1 MKRQLRRKIYDSKR
15 RKKASARKASG
26 HRPSR
31 KKAPARKRSKKV
43 ASRNKAP
50 TRKRS
55 KKSSGRKSSRKK
67 SSGRKSSR
75 KKAPARK
82 RSKKA
87 PARKRSKKASGRR
100 ASGRKSSRKK
110 AASKSKKD
118 CVKKWRTLEHNGV
131 IFPEPYKYLGLDL
144 IYDGKKVKLN
154 EDAEEAA
161 MFYAKILHLDHSTNP
176 VFRKNFFNDW
186 KKLLPRG
193 SEIKSLEK
201 CDFKEFV
208 KHFKQESDARKQQT
222 RRQKTK
228 QKEDKERIEA
238 KYKYAKV
245 DGEKQPVGN
254 FRVEPPGLFLGRGA
268 HPKAGKIKNRIQPE
282 DIIINIGKAAKI
294 PDPPDGHQWGSIIN
308 DECLVWLASW
318 KENINNDTKY
328 VWLGQ
333 DSDIKKKSD
342 EDKFEVARK
351 LKRNF
356 SKIRKT
362 NMENIMIS
370 GSSKDSEKLNQLAV
384 AVYLIDTL
392 LLRVGNE
399 KGSDEAD
406 TVGVS
411 SLRVEHIKL
420 EDNDKVTLDFLG
432 KDSVQFK
439 KTFKVPSEVH
449 NLLSQYTKHKTK
461 DKDLFNLITAKDI
474 NNYLKELMPGLS
486 AKVFRTANASNLF
499 QNELDKI
506 KIARGTK
513 PSIMVS
519 KMNDANTQ
527 VAVLCNHKKKV
538 SKNYDKMIDKI
549 NEQIK
554 TAKDKVKELEAKN
567 QTAAVKERLKKAKE
581 RVMEL
586 KSKLKSS

>member
-1 MKRQLRRKIYDSKR
+1 MERQLKRKKYDSKR
-15 RKKASARKASG
+15 
-26 HRPSR
+26 H
-31 KKAPARKRSKKV
+31 KKV
-43 ASRNKAP
+43 ERNRSQRKSSGRKQSLV
-50 TRKRS
+50 RKRS
-55 KKSSGRKSSRKK
+55 KKSSRKKAPVRKRSKKSSRKKASGRKSSRKK

-82 RSKKA
+82 RSKKSS
-87 PARKRSKKASGRR
+87 RKKT
-100 ASGRKSSRKK
+100 SGRKSSRKK
-110 AASKSKKD
+110 AASKRKKD

-154 EDAEEAA
+154 EAAEEAA

-228 QKEDKERIEA
+228 QKEEKERIEA

-294 PDPPDGHQWGSIIN
+294 PDPPEGHQWGSIIN

-342 EDKFEVARK
+342 EEKFEVARK

-399 KGSDEAD
+399 KDQMKQTQLVYHHYESN
-406 TVGVS
+406 
-411 SLRVEHIKL
+411 I
-420 EDNDKVTLDFLG
+420 
-432 KDSVQFK
+432 
-439 KTFKVPSEVH
+439 
-449 NLLSQYTKHKTK
+449 LS
-461 DKDLFNLITAKDI
+461 
-474 NNYLKELMPGLS
+474 
-486 AKVFRTANASNLF
+486 
-499 QNELDKI
+499 
-506 KIARGTK
+506 
-513 PSIMVS
+513 
-519 KMNDANTQ
+519 
-527 VAVLCNHKKKV
+527 
-538 SKNYDKMIDKI
+538 
-549 NEQIK
+549 
-554 TAKDKVKELEAKN
+554 
-567 QTAAVKERLKKAKE
+567 
-581 RVMEL
+581 
-586 KSKLKSS
+586 